1 MITVYSIYFIYV
13 FDILFDFNFLNKILI
28 FIEEI
33 FFIERNLIINIII
46 TINDKIKYNFDKNLL
61 LYIGLSLSFLIGIR
75 FQNNLRRK
83 TK

>member
-61 LYIGLSLSFLIGIR
+61 LYIGLSLSF
-75 FQNNLRRK
+75 
-83 TK
+83 